1 MLSAILA
8 VLLAENFLYK
18 DPATDELIRAA
29 MHANYELNFD
39 ESRELTRRLQ
49 TMYPD
54 HPVGY
59 LLEAESYWWE
69 AQADPENKAI
79 ENAYYAAQKS
89 AAEKGLDALKQNKYA
104 RIETLSYL
112 ASSYGSLARFQLT
125 RKNAYYSALRA
136 GMKALRY
143 ARQVDQ
149 IDPNYYDVYA
159 GLGAY
164 NYFTAVLP
172 TVIKP
177 FAFLI
182 GVRGQKDLGL
192 EQLRIA
198 MDKSRHSRTE
208 AKIVYYAVLLQ
219 EKRYPEALRLLEEL
233 TAEFPHNFVFYDWIS
248 SWFEMQHRSPE
259 GIPYFDSLAGRQ
271 LQRYPLQAQH
281 ALLKEASFQHSLG
294 RDEDARQTLRRL
306 RSIPGTDRLIQ
317 EQVVAVE
324 KALR

>member
-1 MLSAILA
+1 LLPTIFA
-8 VLLAENFLYK
+8 VLLAQTFLYNE
-18 DPATDELIRAA
+18 PAADELIRAA

-39 ESRELTRRLQ
+39 ESGELTRRLQ

-59 LLEAESYWWE
+59 LLEAERYWWE
-69 AQADPENKAI
+69 AQADPGNKAI
-79 ENAYYAAQKS
+79 EKAYYAAQKF
-89 AAEKGLDALKQNKYA
+89 AVEKGLDALKQNKYA
-104 RIETLSYL
+104 RTETLSYMG
-112 ASSYGSLARFQLT
+112 SSYGSLARFQLT

-136 GMKALRY
+136 GMKAVRY
-143 ARQVDQ
+143 VQQVYQ

-172 TVIKP
+172 AVIKP

-182 GVRGQKDLGL
+182 GVRGQKELGL

-208 AKIVYYAVLLQ
+208 AKIIYYAVLLE
-219 EKRYPEALRLLEEL
+219 EKRYPEALRLLEEF
-233 TAEFPHNFVFYDWIS
+233 TVEFPDNFVFYDWIS
-248 SWFEMQHRSPE
+248 SWFEMQHRSAE
-259 GIPYFDSLAGRQ
+259 GIPFFDSLARNQ
-271 LQRYPLQAQH
+271 LQRSPLQAQH
-281 ALLKEASFQHSLG
+281 ALLKEASLQHILG
-294 RDEDARQTLRRL
+294 RDADARQTLLRL
-306 RSIPGTDRLIQ
+306 RSIPAADRLIQ
-317 EQVVAVE
+317 EQVAAVE

>member
-1 MLSAILA
+1 MPPAILA
-8 VLLAENFLYK
+8 VLLAQTFLYK
-18 DPATDELIRAA
+18 EPATDAVVRAA
-29 MHANYELNFD
+29 MHANYQLNFGM
-39 ESRELTRRLQ
+39 SRELTRRLQ

-79 ENAYYAAQKS
+79 ENAYYAVQKS
-89 AAEKGLDALKQNKYA
+89 AVEKGLGALNQNKYA

-125 RKNAYYSALRA
+125 RKNAYYSALRS
-136 GMKALRY
+136 GIKAIRY
-143 ARQVDQ
+143 ARQVYQ
-149 IDPNYYDVYA
+149 IDPEYYDVYA

-172 TVIKP
+172 AVIKP

-182 GVRGQKDLGL
+182 GVRGQKELGL

-198 MDKSRHSRTE
+198 MDKSRHSITE
-208 AKIVYYAVLLQ
+208 AKIVYYAVLLD
-219 EKRYPEALRLLEEL
+219 EKKYPEALRLLEEL
-233 TAEFPHNFVFYDWIS
+233 TAEFPDNFVFYDWIY
-248 SWFEMQHRSPE
+248 SWFEMQHRFTE
-259 GIPYFDSLAGRQ
+259 GIPYFDSLAERQ
-271 LQRYPLQAQH
+271 LQRSQVQAQH
-281 ALLKEASFQHSLG
+281 ALLKEASLQHSIG
-294 RDEDARQTLRRL
+294 RDADGRQTLRRV
-306 RSIPGTDRLIQ
+306 RSIPGTDVLVQ
-317 EQVVAVE
+317 KQAEAVE